1 MNGRAMPVE
10 NNLPERKQ
18 YFNLKRKEL
27 HYAKRNFGRIYR
39 NGFVFRDT
47 VYHGILRNF
56 LLNKRATAMTFF
68 KKILKELN
76 NINHMTNNIN
86 RPTLER
92 QFLNEVRHRK
102 EVNSEHVWCCY
113 YIPLAAQKIIRKN
126 GTITKKDEFK
136 LQCLA
141 NSLMFKDMAEGKLT
155 DFYRFKEVE
164 NEA

>member
-1 MNGRAMPVE
+1 MKA
-10 NNLPERKQ
+10 
-18 YFNLKRKEL
+18 
-27 HYAKRNFGRIYR
+27 
-39 NGFVFRDT
+39 
-47 VYHGILRNF
+47 
-56 LLNKRATAMTFF
+56 FF
-68 KKILKELN
+68 KKILRELEK
-76 NINHMTNNIN
+76 
-86 RPTLER
+86 PTLER

-141 NSLMFKDMAEGKLT
+141 NSLMFKDMADGKLT